1 MNLSPHSGLHV
12 PPSSLD
18 IKSPQK
24 FPPKAAGATEL
35 ETASSC
41 MPEIESKGRGC
52 RNFESRAKD
61 KPFEERRRN
70 QKTNVW
76 RFPNF
81 HLHIAGNCLNE
92 CQLQTLSLSDP
103 SLAAR
108 GMAEFAADSHQF
120 GNGFRLDLR
129 NSPIEFRMVGR
140 RWWSVSTS
148 RSRPIRSPSYHSSG
162 IPAAH
167 CRML

>member
-1 MNLSPHSGLHV
+1 MHHWQIEAPNLMNLSPHSGLHV

-24 FPPKAAGATEL
+24 FQPKAAGATEL

-92 CQLQTLSLSDP
+92 
-103 SLAAR
+103 R
-108 GMAEFAADSHQF
+108 GD
-120 GNGFRLDLR
+120 DLVPTEGWGDRSQNCLHDVPREAWR
-129 NSPIEFRMVGR
+129 N
-140 RWWSVSTS
+140 
-148 RSRPIRSPSYHSSG
+148 SRPIHTS
-162 IPAAH
+162 
-167 CRML
+167 